1 MIAHG
6 KLIAFDEPANLEKSL
21 LAPGEILITAEAS
34 EEEIRTIL
42 SGVEHLTEMVLQ
54 LADDNYTTLQ
64 IQTDEKNIYQVSRSI
79 FEAFAHAEIP
89 LLEMSLKKASLEDV
103 FLELAEGEQK
113 TPSET
118 VDGEMTD
125 EEVTEA

>member
-34 EEEIRTIL
+34 EEEMRIIL
-42 SGVEHLTEMVLQ
+42 SGVEHLTEIVLQ
-54 LADDNYTTLQ
+54 LEDDNDTTLQ
-64 IQTDEKNIYQVSRSI
+64 IQTDQKDIYQVSRSI

-89 LLEMSLKKASLEDV
+89 HLEMSLKKASLEDV
-103 FLELAEGEQK
+103 FLELADGEQK
-113 TPSET
+113 DSSET
-118 VDGEMTD
+118 AAAEATD